1 MERAFNSAI
10 LMETGC
16 VGCGGGCCWWHD
28 GMSGVIFLMIAPI
41 GLLFTTGVSLEEII
55 TGIEKVWEI

>member
-1 MERAFNSAI
+1 
-10 LMETGC
+10 
-16 VGCGGGCCWWHD
+16 
-28 GMSGVIFLMIAPI
+28 MSGVIFLMIAPI